1 MNAKQPGL
9 PPAQLYRAFLQVC
22 NHLPREKRTGALLEV
37 QTKFHGNKQLSK
49 GEEIKKA
56 VSEATSKLG
65 YLRMVTPRR
74 SSTSLNFKNYLAS
87 TNQPSFIDIISKTER
102 IDSNLSNMSFEASR
116 IKTQEEIGHDCN
128 EKQPDAKEEDSTIEI
143 KTQQKGKTY
152 IVYQN
157 GKAIEYGTAEE
168 RDKARYTNWD
178 GNNLDPDCVKR
189 HFQLLNRAGFKS
201 NAHAKGFF

>member
-1 MNAKQPGL
+1 MTSQSRL
-9 PPAQLYRAFLQVC
+9 PPPQLYRAFLQVC
-22 NHLPREKRTGALLEV
+22 NHLPREKRVGALLEV
-37 QTKFHGNKQLSK
+37 KSKFQSNKHLSND
-49 GEEIKKA
+49 EEIAKV

-65 YLRMVTPRR
+65 YLKMVTPRR
-74 SSTSLNFKNYLAS
+74 SSTSLSYKKYLESSAQ
-87 TNQPSFIDIISKTER
+87 TSFLNIISKRETGESSCKSSS
-102 IDSNLSNMSFEASR
+102 IDSSSAGGIRRANGDDS
-116 IKTQEEIGHDCN
+116 
-128 EKQPDAKEEDSTIEI
+128 EKETDREYVDETIEI